1 MIAVELSR
9 QVRRRRTL
17 MCFIF
22 LVGLPVIAALANR
35 SRSPSRTAEVGTR
48 ALFDV
53 STASG
58 LNHALAALAFMSA
71 FFLVIVV
78 SFFAGDSVSGEA
90 SWGTLRYLLVRPV
103 TRARLFASKLVVVF
117 VVALAATLTVALSG
131 LVSGTIAFGWD
142 GVATPFGPTMSVGE
156 SLLRLAL
163 AVLAVTWSLAAV
175 ISFAFLLSVV
185 TDSPGAAI
193 TGGFGLMIVSTIL
206 DGLSSLDYLH
216 PGLPTHYWGAWSR
229 LFLELP
235 PTAAPLFGGTLP
247 DVSLRPMAQD
257 ALVQLVYAVVFLGA
271 AAWWFHRKD
280 ILS

>member
-1 MIAVELSR
+1 MIAVELAR

-17 MCFIF
+17 MCFVF

-35 SRSPSRTAEVGTR
+35 SRSPSRTAEIGTR
-48 ALFDV
+48 ALFEV

-58 LNHALAALAFMSA
+58 VNHALAALAFMSP

-103 TRARLFASKLVVVF
+103 SRGRLLASKLAVVL
-117 VVALAATLTVALSG
+117 ALALAGTVAIAVSG
-131 LVSGTIAFGWD
+131 LVSGSIAFGWG
-142 GVATPFGPTMSVGE
+142 GVATPFGPTMPVGE
-156 SLLRLAL
+156 SLLRLGL
-163 AVLAVTWSLAAV
+163 AALAVTWSLAGV
-175 ISFAFLLSVV
+175 MGFAFLLSVV
-185 TDSPGAAI
+185 TDSPAAAI

-206 DGLSSLDYLH
+206 DGLASLDYLH

-235 PTAAPLFGGTLP
+235 PSAAPIFGGSLP
-247 DVSLRPMAQD
+247 DTSLWPMAQD
-257 ALVQLVYAVVFLGA
+257 ALVQLAYAVAFVGA
-271 AAWWFHRKD
+271 AAWWFRRKD
-280 ILS
+280 ITS

>member
-1 MIAVELSR
+1 VIAVELVR
-9 QVRRRRTL
+9 QVRRRRTFV
-17 MCFIF
+17 CFVF

-35 SRSPSRTAEVGTR
+35 SRSPSRTAEIGTR
-48 ALFDV
+48 ALFEV

-58 LNHALAALAFMSA
+58 VNHALAALAFMSA

-103 TRARLFASKLVVVF
+103 SRGRLLASKLAVVLVL
-117 VVALAATLTVALSG
+117 ALAATVAIALSG
-131 LVSGTIAFGWD
+131 LLSGTIAFGWD
-142 GVATPFGPTMSVGE
+142 GVATPFGSTMPVGE
-156 SLLRLAL
+156 SLLRLGL
-163 AVLAVTWSLAAV
+163 ATLAVTGSLAGV

-185 TDSPGAAI
+185 TDSPAAAI

-206 DGLSSLDYLH
+206 DGLSSLDFLH

-235 PTAAPLFGGTLP
+235 PSTAPIFGGSLP
-247 DVSLRPMAQD
+247 DTSLRPMAQD
-257 ALVQLVYAVVFLGA
+257 AIVQLVYSIAFVGA
-271 AAWWFHRKD
+271 AAWWFRRKD
-280 ILS
+280 IVS

>member
-1 MIAVELSR
+1 MIAVELAR

-17 MCFIF
+17 MCFVF

-48 ALFDV
+48 ALFEV

-58 LNHALAALAFMSA
+58 INHALAALAFMSA

-78 SFFAGDSVSGEA
+78 SFFAGDSVAGEA

-103 TRARLFASKLVVVF
+103 ARGRLLATKLAVVF
-117 VVALAATLTVALSG
+117 GLALAATLAVATSG
-131 LVSGTIAFGWD
+131 LVSGTIAFGWE
-142 GVATPFGPTMSVGE
+142 GVATPFGPTMSLGE
-156 SLLRLAL
+156 SLLRLGLATL
-163 AVLAVTWSLAAV
+163 AVAWSLASV

-185 TDSPGAAI
+185 TDSPAAAI
-193 TGGFGLMIVSTIL
+193 TGGFGLMIVSSIL
-206 DGLSSLDYLH
+206 DGLASLDFLH

-235 PTAAPLFGGTLP
+235 PAAGPLFGGSLP
-247 DVSLRPMAQD
+247 DTSLRPMAQD
-257 ALVQLVYAVVFLGA
+257 ALVQLVYAVAFVTA
-271 AAWWFHRKD
+271 AAWWFRRKD

>member
-1 MIAVELSR
+1 VIAVELAR

-17 MCFIF
+17 MCFVF

-35 SRSPSRTAEVGTR
+35 SRSPSRTAEIGTR
-48 ALFDV
+48 ALFEV

-58 LNHALAALAFMSA
+58 INHALAALAFMSP

-103 TRARLFASKLVVVF
+103 TRGRLLASKLFVVF
-117 VVALAATLTVALSG
+117 VLALAATLAIAVSG

-142 GVATPFGPTMSVGE
+142 GVASPFGPTMPVGE
-156 SLLRLAL
+156 SLLRLAF
-163 AVLAVTWSLAAV
+163 ATLAVTWSLGAV

-185 TDSPGAAI
+185 TDSPAAAI

-235 PTAAPLFGGTLP
+235 PGPSPFLGGFRP
-247 DVSLRPMAQD
+247 DTSLRPMAQD
-257 ALVQLVYAVVFLGA
+257 ALVQLVYAVVCVGV
-271 AAWWFHRKD
+271 AAWWFRRKD
-280 ILS
+280 IVS

>member
-1 MIAVELSR
+1 VIAVELTR
-9 QVRRRRTL
+9 QVRRRRTF
-17 MCFIF
+17 MCFVF

-35 SRSPSRTAEVGTR
+35 SRSPSRTAEIGTR
-48 ALFDV
+48 ALFEV

-58 LNHALAALAFMSA
+58 INHALAALAFMSP

-90 SWGTLRYLLVRPV
+90 TWGTLRYLLVRPV
-103 TRARLFASKLVVVF
+103 SRGRLLASKLLVVF
-117 VVALAATLTVALSG
+117 LLALAATVAIAVSG

-142 GVATPFGPTMSVGE
+142 GVATPFGPTMPVGE
-156 SLLRLAL
+156 SLLRLGFAT
-163 AVLAVTWSLAAV
+163 LAVTWSLAGV

-206 DGLSSLDYLH
+206 DGLSSLDFLH

-235 PTAAPLFGGTLP
+235 PSAAAFFGGSLP
-247 DVSLRPMAQD
+247 DTSLRPMAQD
-257 ALVQLVYAVVFLGA
+257 AIVQLAYAVVFVGA
-271 AAWWFHRKD
+271 AAWWFRRKD
-280 ILS
+280 IVS

>member
-1 MIAVELSR
+1 MIAVEVVR

-17 MCFIF
+17 LCFLF

-35 SRSPSRTAEVGTR
+35 SRNPSRTAEVGTR
-48 ALFDV
+48 ALFEV

-58 LNHALAALAFMSA
+58 LNHALAALAFMSP

-90 SWGTLRYLLVRPV
+90 SWGTLRYLLIRPV
-103 TRARLFASKLVVVF
+103 SRGRLLASKLAVVF
-117 VVALAATLTVALSG
+117 GLALAATLAIALSG
-131 LVSGTIAFGWD
+131 LVSGTAAFGWD
-142 GVATPFGPTMSVGE
+142 GVVTPFGPTMSVGE
-156 SLLRLAL
+156 SLLRLGF
-163 AVLAVTWSLAAV
+163 AVLAITWSLAGV

-235 PTAAPLFGGTLP
+235 PSAAPIFGGSLP
-247 DVSLRPMAQD
+247 DTSLRPMAQD
-257 ALVQLVYAVVFLGA
+257 ALVQLVYGVAFVAA
-271 AAWWFHRKD
+271 AAWWFRRKD
-280 ILS
+280 VLS